1 MALRF
6 EFDRANKILLLRV
19 EGILSDE
26 LLKECYDLVREYSVF
41 TDARMG
47 IFDLSSVTQFNV
59 SSGLIRQLASREP
72 AMPDATA
79 RPRIIAVEQ
88 TIGFGLSRMFQ
99 LLGEAA
105 RPKLEVV
112 HTLDE
117 ALAALGVRNP
127 HFEPLDPPQ
136 FSSVG

>member
-6 EFDRANKILLLRV
+6 EFDRANRILLLRV
-19 EGILSDE
+19 NGILSDE
-26 LLKECYDLVREYSVF
+26 LLKECYGMVREYSVF

-47 IFDLSSVTQFNV
+47 IFDLSSVTQFTV
-59 SSGLIRQLASREP
+59 SSALVRQLASQEP

-79 RPRIIAVEQ
+79 RPRIIAVENAL
-88 TIGFGLSRMFQ
+88 GFGLSRMFQ
-99 LLGEAA
+99 LLGETT

-112 HTLDE
+112 RTLDE

-136 FSSVG
+136 STSVG